1 MAAMI
6 LIALALRRAGVLAD
20 AIHAEHYH
28 DLGKWLFA
36 LTVFWT
42 YIAFSQYMLIWYANI
57 PEETIWFRHRME
69 GSWMGVTQLL
79 VFGHFLFPFLLLMP
93 RAVKRNFTG
102 LAVMASWLL
111 AMHYMD
117 LYWIVMPTL
126 DKHGVHFHWLD
137 VSTFVAVGSAFA
149 YAFWSRLRRRALAPV
164 GDPRFERSL
173 KFQNA

>member
-1 MAAMI
+1 
-6 LIALALRRAGVLAD
+6 
-20 AIHAEHYH
+20 
-28 DLGKWLFA
+28 
-36 LTVFWT
+36 
-42 YIAFSQYMLIWYANI
+42 
-57 PEETIWFRHRME
+57 
-69 GSWMGVTQLL
+69 
-79 VFGHFLFPFLLLMP
+79 MP
-93 RAVKRNFTG
+93 RAVKRNLPW

-126 DKHGVHFHWLD
+126 DKHGAHFHWLD

-149 YAFWSRLRRRALAPV
+149 YAFWSRLRGRALAPV